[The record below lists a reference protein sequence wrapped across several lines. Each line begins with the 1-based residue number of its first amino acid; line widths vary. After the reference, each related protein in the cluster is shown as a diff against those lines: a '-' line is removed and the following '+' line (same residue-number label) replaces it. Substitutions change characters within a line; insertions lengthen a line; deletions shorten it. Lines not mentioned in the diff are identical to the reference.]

1 MRPLEFRPNER
12 LNILHKDAFTISR
25 EEMTERDLWDATCQK
40 ERTDVT
46 QKEMFDNNKNRLLRT
61 VFKEK
66 AIMMRLVMR
75 NPLMIDIPITKVRL
89 QCHFINAE
97 GEKEEGEFDATYA
110 SITSDDLTKKDYK
123 VQMKEFKLYSRQ
135 EQEVILK
142 VSPLR
147 EGTIVIDKVSW
158 ELYDTFKCEYKFL

>member
-1 MRPLEFRPNER
+1 MRKNYSWSDERSIGVHVWQKLKDSAMKDDYKEQNWYSKLNEEERSLLEELRTAQQNQGDMRPLEFRPNER

-75 NPLMIDIPITKVRL
+75 NPLMIDILPYL
-89 QCHFINAE
+89 
-97 GEKEEGEFDATYA
+97 
-110 SITSDDLTKKDYK
+110 KKA
-123 VQMKEFKLYSRQ
+123 
-135 EQEVILK
+135 IL
-142 VSPLR
+142 
-147 EGTIVIDKVSW
+147 IQH
-158 ELYDTFKCEYKFL
+158 